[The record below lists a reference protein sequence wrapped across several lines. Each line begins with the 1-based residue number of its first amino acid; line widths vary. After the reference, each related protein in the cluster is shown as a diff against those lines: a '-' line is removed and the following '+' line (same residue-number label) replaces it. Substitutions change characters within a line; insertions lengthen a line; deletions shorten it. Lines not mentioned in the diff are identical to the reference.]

1 MVQFLKTRQPAQG
14 LKGLAP
20 MRYRCGIAAGP
31 GIHPTPSQVSWHD
44 DKDSHSRLEWASV
57 DESLAMTERSGCD
70 A

>member
-1 MVQFLKTRQPAQG
+1 MVQFLKIRQPAQG
-14 LKGLAP
+14 LIGFSTYCAV
-20 MRYRCGIAAGP
+20 AAGP